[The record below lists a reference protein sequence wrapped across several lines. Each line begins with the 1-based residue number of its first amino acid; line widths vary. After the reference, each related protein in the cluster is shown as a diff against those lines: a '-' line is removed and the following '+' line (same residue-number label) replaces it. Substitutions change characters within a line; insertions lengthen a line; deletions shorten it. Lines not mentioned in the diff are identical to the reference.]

1 MNHVS
6 LCFGMTEQGK
16 IRNYFCKVRRTP
28 LLSQFGFGKL
38 CAKPFAR
45 HKTLCKVFLLWRA
58 KTLFFSTRAILLCF
72 SLSVWC
78 GVFRLWYILLCL
90 PGWSHCVNLMH
101 WNLDFAFSSYTPS
114 VISKIVVLEQT
125 IIFCLAQAF
134 VINNNCYFDSS
145 ATFNKVFYM
154 KLFAF
159 FQLNLRPLF

>member
-1 MNHVS
+1 MYLFVLGWLSRGRLEIISAKSEEHP
-6 LCFGMTEQGK
+6 F
-16 IRNYFCKVRRTP
+16 
-28 LLSQFGFGKL
+28 LSQFGFGKL
-38 CAKPFAR
+38 CAKPFAW

-78 GVFRLWYILLCL
+78 GVFQLWYILLCL

-159 FQLNLRPLF
+159 FQLNLCPLF